1 MKKLSQV
8 FKDPLYLRFCSF
20 FSGALIFALGGALAY
35 ISYIALNQYIWVI
48 PCVLISLLIMIVGFI
63 TFLFTF
69 VDDKDLVDGSFVF
82 FGPGLAPDL
91 ILLPIQIGL
100 FISVGFIS
108 IILTLFIRLFIPLDV
123 KN

>member
-20 FSGALIFALGGALAY
+20 FSGTLIFALGGALAY

-82 FGPGLAPDL
+82 FGPGLVPDL